1 MKLIAQVKLNPSPA
15 QADALRATLQAANA
29 ACNYIS
35 DRAWAE
41 QSFGKY
47 SLQKLC
53 YYEAKERFKLS
64 AQVVIRCLAK
74 VAAAYEL
81 DRKVK
86 RRFKESGGI
95 AYDDRILSWNLGLQ
109 RVSIW
114 TMQGRQTIPFQAG
127 PLQLERLKT
136 RQGESDLVYRKGEWY
151 LLAVCNVDESEPL
164 EPSGALGVDL
174 GVINLATDSDGET
187 YSASAIEKVRQ
198 KRDFQRRQL
207 QRKGTKSAKRRLRK
221 LSGKQAT
228 FQKIVNHT
236 IAKAIVQKAQRT
248 NRAIRLEDLTN
259 IRQRVRARGREHRA
273 RLSNWSFAQL
283 GAFIQYKARLAGVP
297 VGFVDPAYTSQKC
310 SRCGHTAKSNRRSQ
324 GLFECREC
332 LYFLNADHNAAI
344 NIREGDVTRPN
355 VSERACR
362 LQPAA

>member
-1 MKLIAQVKLNPSPA
+1 MKLIAQLKLHPSGE
-15 QADALRATLQAANA
+15 QAKALRATLQTANA

-35 DRAWAE
+35 DVAWRA
-41 QSFGKY
+41 QSFRKY

-53 YYEAKERFKLS
+53 YYETKERFHLS

-86 RRFKESGGI
+86 RRFKEAGGM

-114 TMQGRQTIPFQAG
+114 TVAGRQAIPFQAG
-127 PLQLERLKT
+127 PWQLERLKT
-136 RQGESDLVYRKGEWY
+136 RQGETDLICRQGQWF
-151 LLAVCNVDESEPL
+151 LLAVCNVDEPEPIRTD
-164 EPSGALGVDL
+164 GALGVDL
-174 GVINLATDSDGET
+174 GVMNIATDSDGET
-187 YSASAIEKVRQ
+187 YSGAEIERVRQ
-198 KRDFQRRQL
+198 KREFQRGQL

-221 LSGKQAT
+221 LAGKQAT
-228 FQKIVNHT
+228 FQKVVNHT

-248 NRAIRLEDLTN
+248 GREIRLEDLTG
-259 IRQRVRARGREHRA
+259 IRERIRARGREHRA

-283 GAFIQYKARLAGVP
+283 GAFVAYKAALAGVP
-297 VGFVDPAYTSQKC
+297 VVYVAPAYTSQRC

-324 GLFECREC
+324 GVFECRQC
-332 LYFLNADHNAAI
+332 SHFLNADLNAAL
-344 NIREGDVTRPN
+344 NIREGEVTRPHA
-355 VSERACR
+355 SEK
-362 LQPAA
+362 AAA